1 MNTSAIKHT
10 FGRTVHAPAESAEC
24 SEKKRVRY
32 ASDKAVQKAH
42 KRAIQKFAS
51 MFRKLAE

>member
-1 MNTSAIKHT
+1 MNANAIKHVFERT
-10 FGRTVHAPAESAEC
+10 IDGRTES
-24 SEKKRVRY
+24 SGRKKVRY